1 VPFAAGGATGRTG
14 TSLSAVSGTTV
25 RTGTC
30 LSAVSGATGRIGTCL
45 SAVSGATWRAGTSL
59 SAVSGATG
67 RQGNDNFS
75 QRITNNNC
83 CPNVERKRCS
93 GSVLYSDFR
102 VPYFGSP
109 GIPVSVFVKIFSQT
123 VKLSNPNIRYAAL
136 RIKRIKRIREPSP
149 DPRTTF
155 SLSQMTKT
163 MLA

>member
-1 VPFAAGGATGRTG
+1 MPFAAGGATGRTG
-14 TSLSAVSGTTV
+14 T
-25 RTGTC
+25 C
-30 LSAVSGATGRIGTCL
+30 
-45 SAVSGATWRAGTSL
+45 L

-123 VKLSNPNIRYAAL
+123 VKLSNPNIRRVARMWVASLKILQNLKKSIKKIRKLGGPRYAARMDWGAL
-136 RIKRIKRIREPSP
+136 RSK
-149 DPRTTF
+149 
-155 SLSQMTKT
+155 L
-163 MLA
+163 